1 MSPVLSKVLE
11 SIILRRLQDIM
22 PLLNIPDILQT
33 AYQKGLSCID
43 ATFATPEALLIH
55 LREGGHP
62 YLCLFDLEKAFDS
75 VKLPVLLKSLFQV
88 GINGKC
94 WRLLNDWY
102 LNAQSRVYVN
112 GSLSRPLSI
121 NRGVKQGSILSPLLF
136 IIVIDPLLKKLRN
149 INAGLSVNGTYV
161 GAAAHADDLRTAAT
175 YSSMLFLTS

>member
-1 MSPVLSKVLE
+1 MDGTIIPCYKKHGKDPLLTDSYRGITVSPVLSKVLE

-43 ATFATPEALLIH
+43 ATFATQEALLIH

-75 VKLPVLLKSLFQV
+75 VELPVLLNSLFQV

-94 WRLLNDWY
+94 WRLIKDWY
-102 LNAQSRVYVN
+102 LIKCSIQGLCKRV
-112 GSLSRPLSI
+112 SLSSPFY
-121 NRGVKQGSILSPLLF
+121 KQGGETGLHPLTT
-136 IIVIDPLLKKLRN
+136 IV
-149 INAGLSVNGTYV
+149 Y
-161 GAAAHADDLRTAAT
+161 HCH
-175 YSSMLFLTS
+175 